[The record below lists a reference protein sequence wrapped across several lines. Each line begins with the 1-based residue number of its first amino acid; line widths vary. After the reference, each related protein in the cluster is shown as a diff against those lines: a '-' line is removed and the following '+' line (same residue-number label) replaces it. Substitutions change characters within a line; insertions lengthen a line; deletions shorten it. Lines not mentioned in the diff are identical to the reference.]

1 MRASE
6 IIGRRGINIA
16 SMEVLRRGK
25 GELAFMR
32 IDLDAP
38 LPAEDVASMKAAA
51 GHSPRARARPR
62 GRGRA
67 HYLRRVSMSRLN
79 SFADLLDVAAETGQ
93 PLDAIFLAEEAAE
106 REVPADRVFQ
116 TMLERWAVMKD
127 SVRRGLAG
135 GKSFSGMVGGD
146 AKKIMDFARGGDIAG
161 GSLVAKCIAYS
172 IAVLEENSRMGIIV
186 AAPTAGAPRGWCRA
200 LCWRCRRSAGFDDA
214 FAARG
219 LVVAGGFGALVAGR
233 AELSGAAGGCQAEQ
247 GVGAAMASGALTFL
261 LGGTPAA
268 SVHAAALTLQNT
280 LGLACDPVA
289 GLVEVPCVVRN
300 GFTAMLALTGAQAA
314 LAGVES
320 VIPMDEVVEAM
331 VKIGEAMPRSLKE
344 TADGGL
350 AMTPT
355 GCRIRKELYQIR

>member
-1 MRASE
+1 MAT
-6 IIGRRGINIA
+6 
-16 SMEVLRRGK
+16 
-25 GELAFMR
+25 
-32 IDLDAP
+32 
-38 LPAEDVASMKAAA
+38 
-51 GHSPRARARPR
+51 
-62 GRGRA
+62 
-67 HYLRRVSMSRLN
+67 LN
-79 SFADLLDVAAETGQ
+79 SFSELLELSDRSGR
-93 PLDAIFLAEEAAE
+93 PLDAIFLDAESAE
-106 REVPADRVFQ
+106 RDLAPDRVFQ
-116 TMLERWAVMKD
+116 IFRERWSVMKD

-135 GKSFSGMVGGD
+135 GKSFSGLVGGD
-146 AKKIMDFARGGDIAG
+146 ARKVMEFTRGGDIAG
-161 GSLVAKCIAYS
+161 GHLVAKCIAYS

-186 AAPTAGAPRGWCRA
+186 AAPTAGAAGMVPGTLLAIAEERG
-200 LCWRCRRSAGFDDA
+200 LDDD

-219 LVVAGGFGALVAGR
+219 LVVAGGFGALVAGK

-261 LGGTPAA
+261 LGGTPRM

-300 GFTAMLALTGAQAA
+300 GFTAMLALTGAQTA

-355 GCRIRKELYQIR
+355 GCRIRNELYQIR

>member
-1 MRASE
+1 VGA
-6 IIGRRGINIA
+6 
-16 SMEVLRRGK
+16 
-25 GELAFMR
+25 
-32 IDLDAP
+32 
-38 LPAEDVASMKAAA
+38 
-51 GHSPRARARPR
+51 
-62 GRGRA
+62 
-67 HYLRRVSMSRLN
+67 LN
-79 SFADLLDVAAETGQ
+79 SFADLLEIADRSGK
-93 PLDAIFLAEEAAE
+93 PLDDLFLDEEASE
-106 REVPADRVFQ
+106 RDLPRERVFQ
-116 TMLERWAVMKD
+116 TFLERWAVMKD

-146 AKKIMDFARGGDIAG
+146 ARRVMEFTRSGDIAG
-161 GSLVAKCIAYS
+161 GHLVSKCIAYS

-186 AAPTAGAPRGWCRA
+186 AAPTAGAAGMVPGTLLAISEER
-200 LCWRCRRSAGFDDA
+200 GFDDSL
-214 FAARG
+214 AARG
-219 LVVAGGFGALVAGR
+219 LVVAGGFGALVAGK

-247 GVGAAMASGALTFL
+247 GVGAAMAAGALVFV
-261 LGGTPAA
+261 LGGTPRM

-300 GFTAMLALTGAQAA
+300 GFTAMLALTGAQTA

-355 GCRIRKELYQIR
+355 GCRIRNELYQIR